1 MIPLTVLLLAG
12 FLLGVITLW
21 KRRNPGALRQIA
33 AFTRLARAVGLSI
46 EDGKRL
52 HISLGH
58 GGLFDGRG
66 GSALAGLALL
76 RNIAER
82 TSVSDMPSV
91 ATAGDPT
98 LGLLTQDTL
107 QAGYHAAGVE
117 DAYVHTMGRVTG
129 LTPFSYVAGTM
140 SIPQNENV
148 STNILLGHFGP
159 EAGLLAE
166 SSERANTALI
176 GATEDLAGQSVL
188 FISAQDPLVGE
199 ELFAAGAYLNADPA
213 HAASL
218 TVQDL
223 FRWLIILGLLAGS
236 AAKFM
241 GVF

>member
-12 FLLGVITLW
+12 FLLGVITLL
-21 KRRNPGALRQIA
+21 KRRSPGALRQIP

-52 HISLGH
+52 HISLCH

-107 QAGYHAAGVE
+107 QAGYHAAGIE

-166 SSERANTALI
+166 ASERANTALI